1 MDADG
6 YFVETV
12 FGKRSL
18 PFSTLLEAGMCMI
31 SVEELAM
38 LHDVEEIGQVVYG
51 ISRGGN

>member
-1 MDADG
+1 MDSYEYDGYTVLAVGMDADG

-18 PFSTLLEAGMCMI
+18 PFGTLLEAGMCMI

-38 LHDVEEIGQVVYG
+38 LHGV
-51 ISRGGN
+51 